1 MKWQDLSIMN
11 TLKKEV
17 LKSFSRIH
25 NLASNGF
32 IQNRKD
38 AIFVKTVKTVTFSDA
53 QCYIFYWSQPR
64 STSFQCNFIKLQL

>member
-25 NLASNGF
+25 NLASNDF

-38 AIFVKTVKTVTFSDA
+38 AQRWI
-53 QCYIFYWSQPR
+53 
-64 STSFQCNFIKLQL
+64 L

>member
-38 AIFVKTVKTVTFSDA
+38 AQRWI
-53 QCYIFYWSQPR
+53 
-64 STSFQCNFIKLQL
+64 L